1 MVPSL
6 RAFCLFVLALL
17 PTACANLNLYSDDEL
32 EPLSLQA
39 YDEATKET
47 GGAITSGRDYEMVMR
62 VARKIAQASDEM
74 SFRWE
79 VRLLKADDIPN
90 AFCLPNGRIAIYT
103 GILPVTQNE
112 DALAAVMGHEVA
124 HAILRHG
131 GKRMTQ
137 GMLSQGTLAAVQ
149 AGLGVSEM
157 NDTAKAG
164 VMAVLGVGAQVGFTL
179 RYSREHESEADVE
192 GLRYAIRAGY
202 NPDEAPRLWERMA
215 QLGGG
220 DTPSWLSTHPAS
232 LDRAETLRQ
241 ITPQVREQEKGWK
254 PKGTPT
260 VVGVPGTGTPP
271 TPPANQPPTKK
282 IDPSAKPK

>member
-1 MVPSL
+1 MVPTL
-6 RAFCLFVLALL
+6 RAVCLFLLACL
-17 PTACANLNLYSDDEL
+17 PAACANLNFYSDEEL

-47 GGAITSGRDYEMVMR
+47 NGLVTSGKDYEMVQR
-62 VARKIAQASDEM
+62 VARKIAEASEETG
-74 SFRWE
+74 FKWE
-79 VRLLKADDIPN
+79 ARLLKADDIPN

-112 DALAAVMGHEVA
+112 DALAIVMGHEVA

-137 GMLSQGTLAAVQ
+137 GMLSQGTLTAVQ
-149 AGLGVSEM
+149 AGLGMAEMSEE
-157 NDTAKAG
+157 AKTG

-202 NPDEAPRLWERMA
+202 KPEEAPLLWERMA
-215 QLGGG
+215 KLGGG

-232 LDRAETLRQ
+232 LDRAATLREL
-241 ITPQVREQEKGWK
+241 TPQLKEQEKNWK
-254 PKGTPT
+254 PKGTPQLVT
-260 VVGVPGTGTPP
+260 TPATKPAPAAP
-271 TPPANQPPTKK
+271 TPARPG
-282 IDPSAKPK
+282 KPINTGATPK